1 MRPENNFVR
10 SENIFVRL
18 ENITIEILLYFCK
31 QKSLLNTNERN

>member
-10 SENIFVRL
+10 SENFFVRL
-18 ENITIEILLYFCK
+18 ENITTEILLYLCK